1 MMGSSLCEV
10 PGLRIGHAHDDAA
23 QTGCTVILPSRP
35 AVAGVDVRGSAPGT
49 REIELLHPIRLVQ
62 EIHAIYLTGGS
73 AFGLNGAGGVQR
85 YLEEREIGF
94 ETGFA
99 KVPIVPAAV
108 IFDLGVG
115 SATVRPDTEMA
126 YRACQQAN
134 DSEAREGLVG
144 AGRGATVGKIRGM
157 QHCMRGGVG
166 MVSWRHGEVVVAA
179 LVVVNALGDIVDPKS
194 GSIIA
199 GAKDERGNFTDTC
212 VFLKTHPFT
221 PITPFSNTTLAVI
234 ATNARFN
241 RSSLTKIAQMA
252 NDGFARAI
260 SPAHTFFDGD
270 VVFMLSCGDE
280 TADVTAIGVVAAELT
295 ATAIVR
301 AVQVSNNLTA

>member
-1 MMGSSLCEV
+1 MIRNSLCDV
-10 PGLRIGHAHDDAA
+10 PGIRIGHAHDDAA
-23 QTGCTVILPSRP
+23 QTGCTVILPPRP

-49 REIELLHPIRLVQ
+49 RELELLHPIRLVQ

-73 AFGLNGAGGVQR
+73 AFGLDGAGGVQR
-85 YLEEREIGF
+85 YLEEHEIGF
-94 ETGFA
+94 ETGYA

-108 IFDLGVG
+108 IFDLGIG
-115 SATVRPDTEMA
+115 SATMRPDAEMA
-126 YRACQQAN
+126 YKACQQAN
-134 DSEAREGLVG
+134 DHEVREGLVG

-157 QHCMRGGVG
+157 QHCMRGGIG
-166 MVSWRHGEVVVAA
+166 MVSWQHDNVVVAA
-179 LVVVNALGDIVDPKS
+179 LVVVNALGDVVDPKN

-199 GAKDERGNFTDTC
+199 GAKDERGGFIDTC
-212 VFLKTHPFT
+212 AFLKANPLT

-234 ATNARFN
+234 ATNARFSRN
-241 RSSLTKIAQMA
+241 GITKIAQMA

-260 SPAHTFFDGD
+260 SPSHTFFDGD
-270 VVFMLSCGDE
+270 VVFGLSCGEE

-301 AVQVSNNLTA
+301 AVKESNDLPN